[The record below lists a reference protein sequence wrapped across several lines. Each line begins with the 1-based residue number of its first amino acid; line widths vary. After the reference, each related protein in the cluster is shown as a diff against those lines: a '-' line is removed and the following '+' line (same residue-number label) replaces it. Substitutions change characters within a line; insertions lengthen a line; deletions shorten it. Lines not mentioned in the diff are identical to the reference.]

1 MMKKSFIALLA
12 ALMLAPALRAD
23 RGMWLPAL
31 IGTRI
36 KDMRSKGFRLSAEDI
51 YSVNKA
57 SLKDAVVL
65 FNGGCT
71 GELVSGEGLLLTNHH
86 CGYGAIQ
93 SHSSVR
99 HDYLT
104 DGFWAMNRSE
114 ELPNPGLYVS
124 FLVRMEDVTAQVLD
138 GVRDDLPEA
147 RRDSLI
153 RFNAARVVDAAVRG
167 TDCRADVEPFFYG
180 NQYFL
185 FVYRNYTD
193 VRLVAA
199 PPSSIGK
206 FGGDTDNWMWPR
218 HTGDFSLFRIYADRE
233 NRPAKFS
240 RENVPYRPARYFP
253 VSTKGIREGDFTMI
267 YGFPG
272 NTQQYVT
279 ADAVAYVVERS
290 DPMKIDLRTRRLE
303 IISAA
308 QEADAATRIRYAAK
322 HASIANAWKKWQGEL
337 LGLQR
342 LGTVAQKKAY
352 EAAFARWAA
361 DRPEYAY
368 LLDSLRAAYRSATE
382 GYYLQELCNESVKG
396 IELATLAAALKQ
408 YAAKP
413 SEALAERIAKL
424 YRDYDPAIDRRVAV
438 EMLRGLEQYYPRPL
452 PEAYTAETTRCK
464 GVEGYAARL
473 FDASAIVRF
482 DAVEPLLRDTAALRA
497 ALQREPVLHLVG
509 IFDRGRIPRNLSNL
523 PVVERWYRPYMKA
536 LREFDRERPFYPD
549 ANLTLR
555 VAYGQVAGYWYA
567 DAVYHRPLTTLDG
580 IIAKDD
586 PTVYDYDIPQRLRAC
601 HAAKDYGRWS
611 IPTADGGV
619 TVPVCFLATNHTTG
633 GNSGSPVVNADGEL
647 VGINFDRTWRS
658 TMSDLQFDPAI
669 CRNIAVDI
677 RYVLFTIDRIGGAEY
692 LLKEMELR

>member
-153 RFNAARVVDAAVRG
+153 RFNAARVADAAVRG

-218 HTGDFSLFRIYADRE
+218 HTGDFSLFRIYAGPD
-233 NRPAKFS
+233 NAPADYSKD
-240 RENVPYRPARYFP
+240 NVPFRPRRSLAISMR
-253 VSTKGIREGDFTMI
+253 GLREGDFTFI

-272 NTQQYVT
+272 QTQQYVLS
-279 ADAVAYVVERS
+279 DAVDYLLNRGN
-290 DPMKIDLRTRRLE
+290 PHKIALRTMRLDIMSE
-303 IISAA
+303 EQAKD
-308 QEADAATRIRYAAK
+308 ADTRIRYASK
-322 HASIANAWKKWQGEL
+322 HASVANAWKKWQGESR
-337 LGLQR
+337 GLER
-342 LGTVAQKKAY
+342 LGTLGKKREQESRFDRWAASHPQY
-352 EAAFARWAA
+352 TGLLGWMKALYAELEPYAFAR
-361 DRPEYAY
+361 DYYNEAY
-368 LLDSLRAAYRSATE
+368 RAVELSRFASAVRRMPVSKRAA
-382 GYYLQELCNESVKG
+382 
-396 IELATLAAALKQ
+396 
-408 YAAKP
+408 
-413 SEALAERIAKL
+413 
-424 YRDYDPAIDRRVAV
+424 
-438 EMLRGLEQYYPRPL
+438 
-452 PEAYTAETTRCK
+452 
-464 GVEGYAARL
+464 AAR
-473 FDASAIVRF
+473 A
-482 DAVEPLLRDTAALRA
+482 
-497 ALQREPVLHLVG
+497 
-509 IFDRGRIPRNLSNL
+509 
-523 PVVERWYRPYMKA
+523 
-536 LREFDRERPFYPD
+536 FY
-549 ANLTLR
+549 
-555 VAYGQVAGYWYA
+555 
-567 DAVYHRPLTTLDG
+567 
-580 IIAKDD
+580 
-586 PTVYDYDIPQRLRAC
+586 
-601 HAAKDYGRWS
+601 KDYSPSKTAGSPSGCSDSIWRMCRRSSVPRLSSGRS
-611 IPTADGGV
+611 IRWEA
-619 TVPVCFLATNHTTG
+619 C
-633 GNSGSPVVNADGEL
+633 GNS
-647 VGINFDRTWRS
+647 S
-658 TMSDLQFDPAI
+658 TICSGTAFLLHPSDSS
-669 CRNIAVDI
+669 
-677 RYVLFTIDRIGGAEY
+677 G
-692 LLKEMELR
+692 

>member
-36 KDMRSKGFRLSAEDI
+36 KDMGSKGFRLSAEDI

-153 RFNAARVVDAAVRG
+153 RFNAARVADAAVRG

-218 HTGDFSLFRIYADRE
+218 HTGDFSVFRVYADKDGK
-233 NRPAKFS
+233 PA
-240 RENVPYRPARYFP
+240 PYSKDNIPYATP
-253 VSTKGIREGDFTMI
+253 THLKISLKGVKPGDYTMI
-267 YGFPG
+267 MGFPG
-272 NTQQYVT
+272 STERYMTSFEIDQVLNVDNPNRIFIRGERQKLMMEDMQASEKVRLQYANKYAGSSNYWKNSIGESRGLRKLNVKGQKEALEAQFQAWAA
-279 ADAVAYVVERS
+279 ADPARQAKYGDAFR
-290 DPMKIDLRTRRLE
+290 MKITGSTFPKRCC
-303 IISAA
+303 
-308 QEADAATRIRYAAK
+308 
-322 HASIANAWKKWQGEL
+322 GEL
-337 LGLQR
+337 RSSQWQEW
-342 LGTVAQKKAY
+342 GT
-352 EAAFARWAA
+352 
-361 DRPEYAY
+361 
-368 LLDSLRAAYRSATE
+368 
-382 GYYLQELCNESVKG
+382 GC
-396 IELATLAAALKQ
+396 
-408 YAAKP
+408 
-413 SEALAERIAKL
+413 
-424 YRDYDPAIDRRVAV
+424 
-438 EMLRGLEQYYPRPL
+438 
-452 PEAYTAETTRCK
+452 
-464 GVEGYAARL
+464 
-473 FDASAIVRF
+473 
-482 DAVEPLLRDTAALRA
+482 
-497 ALQREPVLHLVG
+497 
-509 IFDRGRIPRNLSNL
+509 
-523 PVVERWYRPYMKA
+523 
-536 LREFDRERPFYPD
+536 
-549 ANLTLR
+549 
-555 VAYGQVAGYWYA
+555 
-567 DAVYHRPLTTLDG
+567 
-580 IIAKDD
+580 
-586 PTVYDYDIPQRLRAC
+586 
-601 HAAKDYGRWS
+601 
-611 IPTADGGV
+611 
-619 TVPVCFLATNHTTG
+619 
-633 GNSGSPVVNADGEL
+633 
-647 VGINFDRTWRS
+647 
-658 TMSDLQFDPAI
+658 
-669 CRNIAVDI
+669 
-677 RYVLFTIDRIGGAEY
+677 
-692 LLKEMELR
+692 

>member
-153 RFNAARVVDAAVRG
+153 RFNAARVADAAVRG

-218 HTGDFSLFRIYADRE
+218 HTGDFSVFRVYSDRDGQ
-233 NRPAKFS
+233 PAEYSKD
-240 RENVPYRPARYFP
+240 NVPYAAPAHLT
-253 VSTKGIREGDFTMI
+253 VSLKGYKPGSFAMI
-267 YGFPG
+267 IGFPG
-272 NTQQYVT
+272 ST
-279 ADAVAYVVERS
+279 ERYKTS
-290 DPMKIDLRTRRLE
+290 YEIDYT
-303 IISAA
+303 
-308 QEADAATRIRYAAK
+308 
-322 HASIANAWKKWQGEL
+322 
-337 LGLQR
+337 
-342 LGTVAQKKAY
+342 LGTDNPNRIFIRGERQKLMM
-352 EAAFARWAA
+352 E
-361 DRPEYAY
+361 DM
-368 LLDSLRAAYRSATE
+368 
-382 GYYLQELCNESVKG
+382 
-396 IELATLAAALKQ
+396 LA
-408 YAAKP
+408 
-413 SEALAERIAKL
+413 SDEVRI
-424 YRDYDPAIDRRVAV
+424 
-438 EMLRGLEQYYPRPL
+438 Q
-452 PEAYTAETTRCK
+452 
-464 GVEGYAARL
+464 
-473 FDASAIVRF
+473 
-482 DAVEPLLRDTAALRA
+482 
-497 ALQREPVLHLVG
+497 
-509 IFDRGRIPRNLSNL
+509 
-523 PVVERWYRPYMKA
+523 
-536 LREFDRERPFYPD
+536 
-549 ANLTLR
+549 
-555 VAYGQVAGYWYA
+555 
-567 DAVYHRPLTTLDG
+567 
-580 IIAKDD
+580 
-586 PTVYDYDIPQRLRAC
+586 
-601 HAAKDYGRWS
+601 
-611 IPTADGGV
+611 
-619 TVPVCFLATNHTTG
+619 
-633 GNSGSPVVNADGEL
+633 
-647 VGINFDRTWRS
+647 
-658 TMSDLQFDPAI
+658 
-669 CRNIAVDI
+669 
-677 RYVLFTIDRIGGAEY
+677 
-692 LLKEMELR
+692 

>member
-153 RFNAARVVDAAVRG
+153 RFNAARVADAAVRG

-218 HTGDFSLFRIYADRE
+218 HTGDFSLFRIYAGPD
-233 NRPAKFS
+233 NAPADYSKD
-240 RENVPYRPARYFP
+240 NVPFRPRRSLAISMR
-253 VSTKGIREGDFTMI
+253 GLREGDFTFI

-272 NTQQYVT
+272 QTQQYVLS
-279 ADAVAYVVERS
+279 DAVDYLLNRGN
-290 DPMKIDLRTRRLE
+290 PHKIALRTMRLDIMSE
-303 IISAA
+303 EQAKD
-308 QEADAATRIRYAAK
+308 ADTRIRYASK
-322 HASIANAWKKWQGEL
+322 HASVANAWKKWQGESR
-337 LGLQR
+337 GLER
-342 LGTVAQKKAY
+342 LGTLGKKREQESRFDRWAASHPQY
-352 EAAFARWAA
+352 TGLLGWMKALYAELEPYAFAR
-361 DRPEYAY
+361 DYYNEAY
-368 LLDSLRAAYRSATE
+368 RAVELSRFASAVRRMPVSKRAA
-382 GYYLQELCNESVKG
+382 
-396 IELATLAAALKQ
+396 AARAFYKD
-408 YAAKP
+408 YSP
-413 SEALAERIAKL
+413 S
-424 YRDYDPAIDRRVAV
+424 IDRRIA
-438 EMLRGLEQYYPRPL
+438 ERMLGQYLENVPQEFR
-452 PEAYTAETTRCK
+452 PEAFVRTVDSLGGVREFVDDLFGNSLFTAPE
-464 GVEGYAARL
+464 
-473 FDASAIVRF
+473 RF
-482 DAVEPLLRDTAALRA
+482 ERMTGRRFGDRA
-497 ALQREPVLHLVG
+497 G
-509 IFDRGRIPRNLSNL
+509 CDRGRSGRSAGRCLRRGVPGSYIRSLPRS
-523 PVVERWYRPYMKA
+523 ERI
-536 LREFDRERPFYPD
+536 D
-549 ANLTLR
+549 R
-555 VAYGQVAGYWYA
+555 VALSYLYA
-567 DAVYHRPLTTLDG
+567 RTDGNGARCRFLSRRESDAARQLWPHGGLQAARRRVLY
-580 IIAKDD
+580 ASDD
-586 PTVYDYDIPQRLRAC
+586 ARR
-601 HAAKDYGRWS
+601 
-611 IPTADGGV
+611 
-619 TVPVCFLATNHTTG
+619 NHG
-633 GNSGSPVVNADGEL
+633 KG
-647 VGINFDRTWRS
+647 
-658 TMSDLQFDPAI
+658 
-669 CRNIAVDI
+669 
-677 RYVLFTIDRIGGAEY
+677 
-692 LLKEMELR
+692 